1 MLNRDY
7 AEMLQCLMKHSV
19 EHLVVGAYA
28 LAGHG
33 LPRSTGDID
42 IWVRPDP
49 ANAAKVYRALAD
61 FGAPL
66 DHVSVETFTYPG
78 VVFQIGVAPCRIDL
92 LTKISGDIDFEEAWK
107 DRLDC
112 DLGGIALHVLGIDT
126 LVKNKLAAARPKDLE
141 DVRLLRR
148 RIGKRGKTG
157 Q

>member
-7 AEMLQCLMKHSV
+7 AEMLQCLEKHGV
-19 EHLVVGAYA
+19 DHLVVGAYA

-42 IWVRPDP
+42 IWVRPDR
-49 ANAAKVYRALAD
+49 ANAARVYRALAE

-66 DHVSVETFTYPG
+66 SQVSVETFSYPG

-92 LTKISGDIDFEEAWK
+92 LTRISGDIDFDEAYMN
-107 DRLDC
+107 RMDC
-112 DLGGIALHVLGIDT
+112 ALGGVALHVLGIEA
-126 LVKNKLAAARPKDLE
+126 LIENKLAAGRPKDLE

-148 RIGKRGKTG
+148 HAERS